1 MSGILDLLNPDH
13 AYLFGFLQC
22 DGTLSR
28 GAGEKGR
35 LSIELAAVDAG
46 HLRALAELIPVRTS
60 LRMRTRDTNFKLG
73 HTSCTLSVSDRRFR
87 AALRDLGFPEGRKSS
102 SISPPRCAFSTV
114 DYFRGVVEA
123 DGSLGLA
130 GDGRPFVS
138 LCTKSAPLARAFG
151 EFVEEVSGQAKRVH
165 PNARDAAFNVMCW
178 NERAQDVVASLYLPG
193 RLALPR
199 KAARAREV
207 LAWRRPPHLRH
218 QSRRA
223 WSAEEDRIALEHPRA
238 EAVVLL
244 RRSHAS
250 VTMRARRLRAGKE
263 ATDAP

>member
-1 MSGILDLLNPDH
+1 MTGILDLLNPDH

-28 GAGEKGR
+28 GPGEKGR
-35 LSIELAAVDAG
+35 LSVELAAADAA
-46 HLRALAELIPVRTS
+46 HLRTLAEIIPARTS
-60 LRMRTRDTNFKLG
+60 LRVRTRDTNFKLG
-73 HTSCTLSVSDRRFR
+73 HTSCTLSVGDRRFR
-87 AALRDLGFPEGRKSS
+87 AALRHLGLPEGRKSA
-102 SISPPRCAFSTV
+102 SIAPPRCEFSAL
-114 DYFRGVVEA
+114 DYYRGVVDA

-138 LCTKSAPLARAFG
+138 LCTTSAPLALAFG
-151 EFVEEVSGQAKRVH
+151 AFIEEVSGQPKRVR

-178 NERAQDVVASLYLPG
+178 NERAQDVVAALYLPN

-199 KAARAREV
+199 KAARARDV
-207 LAWRRPPHLRH
+207 LAWRRPPHLRRH
-218 QSRRA
+218 SRRA
-223 WSAEEDRIALEHPRA
+223 WSVEEDRIVLESPPV
-238 EAVVLL
+238 EAMELL
-244 RRSHAS
+244 QRSRAS